1 MSYFTAKTIEKD
13 FETTVELVTE
23 SLKEQGFG
31 ILTEINVHDVFK
43 KKLDIDF
50 KKYRILGACNPQFA
64 HQAITTVSNIG
75 TMLPCNVLVKEIDK
89 DNTEVVAVN
98 PVASMQAVEVDG
110 LAEIADEVKVRLEQA
125 IQSL

>member
-13 FETTVELVTE
+13 FETAVTLVTE

-64 HQAITTVSNIG
+64 HQAITTESNIG
-75 TMLPCNVLVKEIDK
+75 TMLPCNVLVKEVDEK
-89 DNTEVVAVN
+89 NTEVVAVN
-98 PVASMQAVEVDG
+98 PVSSMQAVEVEG
-110 LAEIADEVKVRLEQA
+110 LAEIAGEVKNRLEHA